1 MFKDS
6 IGGKKTKLNHV
17 LKYLK
22 SNISANLHILV
33 DLSKVPQSFFDF
45 LKTWNNQFEIYDILS
60 ELFFIIG
67 TAIYLE
73 FIELN
78 FLDFER

>member
-1 MFKDS
+1 MIDKMFKDS

-45 LKTWNNQFEIYDILS
+45 LKTWKLKNQIVLH
-60 ELFFIIG
+60 LVV
-67 TAIYLE
+67 
-73 FIELN
+73 
-78 FLDFER
+78 